1 MAKSTDVNEK
11 FIKYLK
17 TIIGKNKI
25 ISQRELAARIGYTEV
40 SISRYLNN
48 ERTMSMDA
56 VIKICNALN
65 IDVIE
70 FISFYGSY
78 FSNDEFISRFNVL
91 SDENKLK
98 TIEYM
103 EYLQYKDINAKK
115 IELKSN
121 ETSNN

>member
-17 TIIGKNKI
+17 TIIRKNKI

>member
-1 MAKSTDVNEK
+1 MARSINVNEK

-17 TIIGKNKI
+17 TIVGKNKK
-25 ISQRELAARIGYTEV
+25 ISQRELANKIGYTEV
-40 SISRYLNN
+40 SISRYLNE

-70 FISFYGSY
+70 FISFYELY
-78 FSNDEFISRFNVL
+78 FTNDEYISRFNKL
-91 SDENKLK
+91 SDENKIK

-103 EYLQYKDINAKK
+103 DYLQYKDKNEKK
-115 IELKSN
+115 LELKKN
-121 ETSNN
+121 VINNN